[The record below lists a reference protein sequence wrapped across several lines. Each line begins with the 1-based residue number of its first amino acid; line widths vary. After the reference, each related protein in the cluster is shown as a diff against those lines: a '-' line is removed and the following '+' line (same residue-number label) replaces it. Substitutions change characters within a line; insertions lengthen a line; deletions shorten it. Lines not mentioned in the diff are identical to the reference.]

1 MSGRVGSIT
10 TPIIT
15 NGLVFNMDA
24 ANRASYPKSG
34 TIITD
39 TVNSVSSG
47 SFESDPTFVEDI
59 AINYDGTDDY
69 LQVGPS
75 VSLTGNWTISWWY
88 KNTSGGTPGGYRNFV
103 GGGGAF
109 QYGLTMNS
117 GVWKTYTA
125 GSPTWEP
132 MSNSLTD
139 GNWHN
144 LTGVYDSAAYAWTSY
159 HNGVFYKTEVAA
171 TGGGTTFGYKNFAA
185 SSFSKI
191 GSYSPPTIRFTLG
204 SIGIIYAYNRCLLAS
219 EVLHNYNALAG
230 RFGL

>member
-132 MSNSLTD
+132 MSGNIVD

-191 GSYSPPTIRFTLG
+191 GRYGSSSIRFTLG

-219 EVLHNYNALAG
+219 EVLHNYNALKG